1 MDIPRAIEPIFLE
14 RLTQYPVVTVTGP
27 RQSGKTTLVRRLCD
41 QYPYVDLEKP
51 DVRAFALEDPNAFLG
66 QYPNGLI
73 IDEVQHAPSLLSYI
87 QVIVDEK
94 QKSGQYILTGSHQL
108 ALHEALAQSLAGRT
122 TLLQLLPLS
131 FVELQKNH
139 IVYQENDFML
149 RGFYP
154 RIYHGNSP
162 DPTVIYS
169 DYVKTY
175 LERDVRRL
183 INIKDLM
190 LFQKFMRLCA
200 SRTGTVLNMNDLAN
214 DVGVSHNT
222 IREWISVLQA
232 SYLIELIAPY
242 FENIGKRVIKS

>member
-73 IDEVQHAPSLLSYI
+73 IDEVQNVPSLLSYI

-108 ALHEALAQSLAGRT
+108 ALHDALAQSLAGRT
-122 TLLQLLPLS
+122 TILQLLPLS
-131 FVELQKNH
+131 FTELQQTN
-139 IVYQENDFML
+139 IALSTSEYML

-154 RIYHGNSP
+154 RIYHDN
-162 DPTVIYS
+162 
-169 DYVKTY
+169 
-175 LERDVRRL
+175 L
-183 INIKDLM
+183 
-190 LFQKFMRLCA
+190 
-200 SRTGTVLNMNDLAN
+200 
-214 DVGVSHNT
+214 
-222 IREWISVLQA
+222 
-232 SYLIELIAPY
+232 
-242 FENIGKRVIKS
+242 

>member
-41 QYPYVDLEKP
+41 QYPYV
-51 DVRAFALEDPNAFLG
+51 
-66 QYPNGLI
+66 
-73 IDEVQHAPSLLSYI
+73 
-87 QVIVDEK
+87 VDEK

-139 IVYQENDFML
+139 IVYPENDFML

-162 DPTVIYS
+162 DPKVIYS